1 MPDWQQII
9 TGLGEHGIAP
19 VGGAAPQPV
28 GGGDISA
35 AWRIETANGPAFLKT
50 GPADS
55 LDMFEGEAAGLEELA
70 AAGALRVPR
79 VLGHGLRGTDAWLA
93 LEWIAFGR
101 PGADTEAVLGRQ
113 LARQHR
119 HTSDRY
125 GWHRDNTIGTTP
137 QINLADD
144 DWVRFWRERRLLVQ
158 LQLADSHG
166 FGGELLR
173 EGARLARRLDGL
185 FDGYHPEPSLL
196 HGDLWGGN
204 WAAADGVPVVFD
216 PAVYYGD
223 RETDLA
229 MTRLF
234 GGFGATFYR
243 AYEAAWP
250 LAEGHERRLPLYQL
264 YHVLNHLNIF
274 GGAYQGRALSLVREL
289 NRLLD

>member
-1 MPDWQQII
+1 MPDWQQIFD
-9 TGLGEHGIAP
+9 GLGDRGIA
-19 VGGAAPQPV
+19 VVKGATPRPV
-28 GGGDISA
+28 GGGDISS
-35 AWRIETANGPAFLKT
+35 AWRIETPGGPVFLKT

-55 LDMFEGEAAGLEELA
+55 LDMFQGEAEGLGELA
-70 AAGALRVPR
+70 GAGALRVPR
-79 VLGHGLRGTDAWLA
+79 VHGHGVSGATAWLA
-93 LEWIAFGR
+93 LEWITFG
-101 PGADTEAVLGRQ
+101 PPAADTEAILGRQ
-113 LARQHR
+113 LAQQHR
-119 HTSDRY
+119 HTSECY
-125 GWHRDNTIGTTP
+125 GWRRDNTIGVIP

-166 FGGELLR
+166 FGGELLS
-173 EGARLARRLDGL
+173 EGARLARRMDGL
-185 FDGYHPEPSLL
+185 FDGYRPEPSLL

-204 WAAADGVPVVFD
+204 WASADGIPVVFD

-234 GGFGATFYR
+234 GGFGAGFYR
-243 AYEAAWP
+243 AYREEWP

-274 GGAYQGRALSLVREL
+274 GGAYHDRALSLVREL
-289 NRLLD
+289 NSYLT

>member
-1 MPDWQQII
+1 MPDWQKIV
-9 TGLGEHGIAP
+9 TGLGEQGIVA
-19 VGGAAPQPV
+19 VESVAPQPV

-35 AWRIETANGPAFLKT
+35 AWRIETAAGPAFLKT
-50 GPADS
+50 GPALS
-55 LDMFEGEAAGLEELA
+55 HEMFEGEAAGLEELA

-79 VLGHGLRGTDAWLA
+79 VLGHGISGREAWLG
-93 LEWIAFGR
+93 LEWIDFSR
-101 PGADTEAVLGRQ
+101 PGKETESVLGRQ

-119 HTSDRY
+119 HTNARY
-125 GWHRDNTIGTTP
+125 GWYRDNSIGTTP

-166 FGGELLR
+166 FGGELLK
-173 EGARLARRLDGL
+173 EGARLGKRLEAL
-185 FDGYHPEPSLL
+185 FDDYRPEPSLL

-204 WAAADGVPVVFD
+204 WAASDGVPVVFD

-234 GGFGATFYR
+234 GGFGAGFYR
-243 AYEAAWP
+243 AYEEAWP
-250 LAEGHERRLPLYQL
+250 LAAGHERRLPLYQL

-274 GGAYQGRALSLVREL
+274 GSAYHGRALSLVREL
-289 NRLLD
+289 NGLLD